1 MKFVTS
7 LCLVLCGG
15 ISLCGE
21 ILPYAIPTTLPST
34 PILPQAQDAMVE
46 RVRSLEIVK
55 GAYEYPQFY
64 FSQDI
69 SRILQPSLP
78 MLDVFHYAFPIVPNV
93 QTFEGLNG
101 SVELAANT
109 PNIEGQK
116 STVQV
121 VANTPNIEGQKS
133 TVQVVAN
140 TPNIEGQKST
150 VQVVANTP
158 NIERQTNSIEL
169 VSVSQKYYGLN
180 NASPYGKSGNQF
192 FGLSLIYGFNS
203 PTTYQPLSDSVIPLR
218 DDSFLPSPIGMDMW
232 SDGPLGALRK
242 KANKALQ
249 SGDIALYGEYADQYL
264 KGIEDA
270 IKRRSN
276 FSGNR

>member
-101 SVELAANT
+101 SVELA
-109 PNIEGQK
+109 
-116 STVQV
+116 
-121 VANTPNIEGQKS
+121 
-133 TVQVVAN
+133 AN